1 MHINDSKLNLK
12 EKLNIDI
19 ELEHIWSDYYSE
31 NDNPIAPLY
40 QIELRKNAVTFLSL
54 NPSLQ
59 PKDRVKAK
67 RGFYPE
73 NPYLLIDCEKS
84 QADYKFFQKFYDLG
98 KEFKLWTVLDLLYE
112 RESNQKELEI
122 RYKNKNLKVRDKEF
136 LQRQIKLTFNVLKE
150 LNPSIVVV
158 TNAATDRL
166 IHQNLTEINLSQD
179 LPEESNN
186 FIYRINGIPFITDES
201 KFLGSRFLEHNNERR
216 IKLLRE
222 IERVLNNVRLRY
234 E

>member
-31 NDNPIAPLY
+31 NDNPISPLY

-59 PKDRVKAK
+59 PKDREKAK

-73 NPYLLIDCEKS
+73 NPYPLIDCENP

-98 KEFKLWTVLDLLYE
+98 KEIKRWTVLDLLYE

-122 RYKNKNLKVRDKEF
+122 RYANKNLKVRDKEF

-158 TNAATDRL
+158 TNAATDKL

-179 LPEESNN
+179 LPKESNN
-186 FIYRINGIPFITDES
+186 FIYRINGIPFITNES
-201 KFLGSRFLEHNNERR
+201 KFLGSRFLEHNDERR

-222 IERVLNNVRLRY
+222 IERVLNNV
-234 E
+234 

>member
-31 NDNPIAPLY
+31 NDNPISPLY
-40 QIELRKNAVTFLSL
+40 QIELRKNTVTFLSL

-59 PKDRVKAK
+59 PKDREKVK

-73 NPYLLIDCEKS
+73 NPYPLIDCENP

-98 KEFKLWTVLDLLYE
+98 KEIKRWTVLDLLYE
-112 RESNQKELEI
+112 RESNQIELEI
-122 RYKNKNLKVRDKEF
+122 RYANKNLKVRDKEF

-158 TNAATDRL
+158 TNAATDKL
-166 IHQNLTEINLSQD
+166 IHQNLTEINLSHD
-179 LPEESNN
+179 LPKESNN
-186 FIYRINGIPFITDES
+186 FIYRINGIPFITNES
-201 KFLGSRFLEHNNERR
+201 KFLGSRFLEHNDERR

-222 IERVLNNVRLRY
+222 IERVLNNV
-234 E
+234 